1 MSQNRNL
8 NDSYRFGRDCSI
20 CLEKLNKNK
29 VYLNCNHYFHKDC
42 INKWKTRNNT
52 CPICRTRII
61 QIKEALT
68 IRKKIRLLLV
78 LIIFIILVIL
88 AKLVL
93 NILFQI
99 IKIIIVIVLN
109 IVKIPSK
116 FILNFLK
123 ILANIIYLIIIIA
136 LKFIKNI
143 ILKLFSTVI
152 NSLCSLVIIF
162 DRIINYMNKLKIK
175 LENISRDL

>member
-1 MSQNRNL
+1 MSHNRNL

-29 VYLNCNHYFHKDC
+29 VYLNCSHYFHKDC
-42 INKWKTRNNT
+42 INNWKTRNNT

-68 IRKKIRLLLV
+68 IRKIIRLILV
-78 LIIFIILVIL
+78 LIIFIIITKLVI
-88 AKLVL
+88 
-93 NILFQI
+93 NIVFQI
-99 IKIIIVIVLN
+99 IEIIIAIILN

-123 ILANIIYLIIIIA
+123 ILANIIYLIMIIA
-136 LKFIKNI
+136 VKFIKNI

-152 NSLCSLVIIF
+152 NSLSSLGIIF
-162 DRIINYMNKLKIK
+162 DRIINYMNKLKIN

>member
-1 MSQNRNL
+1 MSHNRNL

-68 IRKKIRLLLV
+68 IRKIIRLILV
-78 LIIFIILVIL
+78 LIIFIIL

-99 IKIIIVIVLN
+99 IKIIIAIVLN

-152 NSLCSLVIIF
+152 NSLCSLGIIF
-162 DRIINYMNKLKIK
+162 DRIINYMNKLKIN

>member
-1 MSQNRNL
+1 MSHNRNL

-42 INKWKTRNNT
+42 INNWKTRNNT

-68 IRKKIRLLLV
+68 IRKIIRLILV
-78 LIIFIILVIL
+78 LIIFIIITKLVI
-88 AKLVL
+88 
-93 NILFQI
+93 NIVFQI
-99 IKIIIVIVLN
+99 IEIIIAIVLN

-136 LKFIKNI
+136 VKFIKNI

-152 NSLCSLVIIF
+152 NSLCSLGIIF

>member
-1 MSQNRNL
+1 MNQNRNL

-29 VYLNCNHYFHKDC
+29 VYLNCNHYVHKDC

-68 IRKKIRLLLV
+68 IRKIIRLILV
-78 LIIFIILVIL
+78 LIIFIII

-123 ILANIIYLIIIIA
+123 ILANIIYLIMIIA
-136 LKFIKNI
+136 VKFIKNI

-152 NSLCSLVIIF
+152 NSLCSLGIIF
-162 DRIINYMNKLKIK
+162 DRIINYVNKLKIK

>member
-1 MSQNRNL
+1 MNQNRNL

-68 IRKKIRLLLV
+68 IRKIIRLILV
-78 LIIFIILVIL
+78 LIIFIII

-136 LKFIKNI
+136 VKFIKNI

-152 NSLCSLVIIF
+152 NSLCSLGIIF
-162 DRIINYMNKLKIK
+162 DRIINYMNKLKIN

>member
-1 MSQNRNL
+1 MSHNRNL

-68 IRKKIRLLLV
+68 IRKIIRLILV
-78 LIIFIILVIL
+78 LIIFIIL

-99 IKIIIVIVLN
+99 IKIIIAIVLN

-136 LKFIKNI
+136 VKFIKNI

-152 NSLCSLVIIF
+152 NSLSSLGIIF
-162 DRIINYMNKLKIK
+162 DRIINYMNKLKIN
-175 LENISRDL
+175 LENINRDL

>member
-1 MSQNRNL
+1 MSHNRNL

-42 INKWKTRNNT
+42 INNWKTRNNT

-61 QIKEALT
+61 QINEALT
-68 IRKKIRLLLV
+68 IRKIIRLILV
-78 LIIFIILVIL
+78 LIIFIIITKLVI
-88 AKLVL
+88 
-93 NILFQI
+93 NIVFQI
-99 IKIIIVIVLN
+99 IEIIIAIILN

-136 LKFIKNI
+136 VKFIKNI

-152 NSLCSLVIIF
+152 NSLSSLGIIF
-162 DRIINYMNKLKIK
+162 DRIINYMNKLKIN
-175 LENISRDL
+175 LENINRDL

>member
-1 MSQNRNL
+1 MSHNRNL

-29 VYLNCNHYFHKDC
+29 VYLNCSHYFHKDC

-68 IRKKIRLLLV
+68 IRKIIRLILV
-78 LIIFIILVIL
+78 LIIFIIITKLVI
-88 AKLVL
+88 
-93 NILFQI
+93 NIVFQI
-99 IKIIIVIVLN
+99 IEIIIAIILN

-123 ILANIIYLIIIIA
+123 ILAI
-136 LKFIKNI
+136 
-143 ILKLFSTVI
+143 
-152 NSLCSLVIIF
+152 
-162 DRIINYMNKLKIK
+162 
-175 LENISRDL
+175 

>member
-1 MSQNRNL
+1 MSHNRNL

-68 IRKKIRLLLV
+68 IRKIIRLILV
-78 LIIFIILVIL
+78 LIIFIII

-136 LKFIKNI
+136 VKFIKNI

-152 NSLCSLVIIF
+152 NSLCSFGIIF
-162 DRIINYMNKLKIK
+162 DRIINYMNKLKIN

>member
-1 MSQNRNL
+1 MSHNRNL

-61 QIKEALT
+61 QIKETLT
-68 IRKKIRLLLV
+68 IRKIIRLILV
-78 LIIFIILVIL
+78 FIIFIII
-88 AKLVL
+88 ANLVL
-93 NILFQI
+93 NILKQI
-99 IKIIIVIVLN
+99 IKIIIAIILN
-109 IVKIPSK
+109 IVKLPSK

-136 LKFIKNI
+136 VKFIKNI
-143 ILKLFSTVI
+143 ILKLFSTVL
-152 NSLCSLVIIF
+152 NSLGSLGIIF
-162 DRIINYMNKLKIK
+162 DKIINYMNKLKIN
-175 LENISRDL
+175 LENINEDL

>member
-1 MSQNRNL
+1 MSHNRNL

-42 INKWKTRNNT
+42 INNWKTRNNT

-68 IRKKIRLLLV
+68 IRKIIRLILV
-78 LIIFIILVIL
+78 LIIFIIITKLVI
-88 AKLVL
+88 
-93 NILFQI
+93 NIVFQI
-99 IKIIIVIVLN
+99 IEIIIAIILN

-136 LKFIKNI
+136 VKFIKNI

-152 NSLCSLVIIF
+152 NSLCSLGIIF
-162 DRIINYMNKLKIK
+162 DRIINYMNKLKIN
-175 LENISRDL
+175 LENINRDL

>member
-68 IRKKIRLLLV
+68 IRKIIRLILV
-78 LIIFIILVIL
+78 LIIFIIL

-99 IKIIIVIVLN
+99 IKIIIAIVLN

-136 LKFIKNI
+136 VKFIKNI

-152 NSLCSLVIIF
+152 NSLCSLGIIF
-162 DRIINYMNKLKIK
+162 DRIINYMNKLKIN

>member
-1 MSQNRNL
+1 MSHNRNL

-61 QIKEALT
+61 QINEALT
-68 IRKKIRLLLV
+68 IRKIIRLILV
-78 LIIFIILVIL
+78 LIIFIIITKLVI
-88 AKLVL
+88 
-93 NILFQI
+93 NIVFQI
-99 IKIIIVIVLN
+99 IEIIIAIILN

-136 LKFIKNI
+136 VKFIKNI

-152 NSLCSLVIIF
+152 NSLSSLGIIF
-162 DRIINYMNKLKIK
+162 DRIINYMNKLKIN
-175 LENISRDL
+175 LENINRDL